1 MKISKFL
8 FSTLVAAAAMT
19 STAFAEGTTLYVDAS
34 YTEET
39 EGFGETKFKNYSSA
53 LNAATDGDKIIVS
66 GEHTYSS
73 VYIGKTDS
81 EIDVEVVFDGASS
94 VNVWSENFR
103 IDSGSLANVVGGST
117 IKFPTAPVRG
127 ILNIGSE
134 AGSVGTANGKGINI
148 YGEEGAETAAVNV
161 YAGSKLVVDSTTTE
175 AYVGHGSNTNRKG
188 ELNVYGGTV
197 EFKNLK
203 TNKETGLVNVRGG
216 VFKVANALTNNG
228 TFTVSGNSTLNI
240 ATLSGNKVQIISDT
254 TLSDSTVGGAI
265 SVGFDNEN
273 EVATTLSLAGTTNVS
288 TLYVGKEGRDKEY
301 KLSVSGEDA
310 KISLGNLYNRAG
322 SMVEISDNANVEI
335 GYWQSKGSVLID
347 NATVV
352 HTGVNMYV
360 YDNDTTAGATIAL
373 KNGATLTS
381 KGSYAIYL
389 GNSENGPAK
398 GNAKITLESG
408 SALNAVNLTLHET
421 GTVEELSGVAAE
433 TGVTSIDSTI
443 NIEKNLT
450 VGKGASL
457 SLTDSTLT
465 AGTVINNGNIN
476 IENGTLSVKSF
487 SGSGRVVANGE
498 FSFSFDS
505 IEDTRLFVGR
515 HYDENGNKVMH
526 DAPEQRST
534 VNLYSVSGNGI
545 TVVSNIFNF
554 NNTDLTLHD
563 DLTVKIPTSGGNN
576 YLFMSNTEINLNGK
590 AMSVG
595 GSFIMTGVNL
605 VGSGTLTI
613 DGNEGYRNATSCT
626 QEISSSIG
634 KESTLIVKN
643 GPFGFYSDMTID
655 GAFYGENLSHSINI
669 GVNDQGWDA
678 DMKPTGK
685 PWIENVKVA
694 VSGTLDV
701 SGSVLVHGSE
711 VSKYDETIQVG
722 PSSLD
727 VVDGGDVKI
736 SGQLKNDG
744 ILNIGEG
751 SVLTANVITG
761 TGDVVLAGTI
771 NVGESLTTGNLT
783 IVAGATLNIGPMV
796 ALFSMNTEEN
806 SLSFDTLTIV
816 DEEGTLINDNGD
828 LDLSSILSDESSG
841 KSALLSAIKSKAS
854 ESESESPVVKVQD
867 KNGSV
872 FDVEFTV
879 GENGE
884 ISATVVPEP
893 SAFGL
898 LAGLGAIALA
908 VSRRRRSR

>member
-19 STAFAEGTTLYVDAS
+19 STAFAEGTTLYVDSSSESNTETTFKDITSAIKKAESIANGGNVTINLGGEAFSGNEKGPANAELFQTNGTYTFTGGNYVDFAFVDTPRPSAENAGKVDVNIVFDNAKVTAGKFRLDNGSSLTISNSYVDAQVANGAS
-34 YTEET
+34 VGWTTFYGDSKISVSNSVIGWYTLVQET
-39 EGFGETKFKNYSSA
+39 ESSVIVA
-53 LNAATDGDKIIVS
+53 GDKDTNYYNIEPYGTHIGDMCYVGSGVMNVDNSTVFTYVTEDSNRLSLGVYDRGLMTFTNSAVYAYTLMVGVGNDNKTVGRDNEIATMVFDSTTLRNSVGESAERIIV
-66 GEHTYSS
+66 G
-73 VYIGKTDS
+73 D
-81 EIDVEVVFDGASS
+81 
-94 VNVWSENFR
+94 
-103 IDSGSLANVVGGST
+103 GGST
-117 IKFPTAPVRG
+117 AGKL
-127 ILNIGSE
+127 ILQNKSIFEKSGAAMTVNSN
-134 AGSVGTANGKGINI
+134 GYVSV
-148 YGEEGAETAAVNV
+148 
-161 YAGSKLVVDSTTTE
+161 
-175 AYVGHGSNTNRKG
+175 
-188 ELNVYGGTV
+188 
-197 EFKNLK
+197 
-203 TNKETGLVNVRGG
+203 
-216 VFKVANALTNNG
+216 
-228 TFTVSGNSTLNI
+228 
-240 ATLSGNKVQIISDT
+240 
-254 TLSDSTVGGAI
+254 SDSVLKVG
-265 SVGFDNEN
+265 
-273 EVATTLSLAGTTNVS
+273 
-288 TLYVGKEGRDKEY
+288 
-301 KLSVSGEDA
+301 
-310 KISLGNLYNRAG
+310 
-322 SMVEISDNANVEI
+322 
-335 GYWQSKGSVLID
+335 
-347 NATVV
+347 
-352 HTGVNMYV
+352 
-360 YDNDTTAGATIAL
+360 
-373 KNGATLTS
+373 
-381 KGSYAIYL
+381 
-389 GNSENGPAK
+389 
-398 GNAKITLESG
+398 
-408 SALNAVNLTLHET
+408 
-421 GTVEELSGVAAE
+421 
-433 TGVTSIDSTI
+433 
-443 NIEKNLT
+443 
-450 VGKGASL
+450 
-457 SLTDSTLT
+457 SLT
-465 AGTVINNGNIN
+465 NNGNIN

-563 DLTVKIPTSGGNN
+563 DLTVKIPTSGRNN

-590 AMSVG
+590 DMSVG

-605 VGSGTLTI
+605 VGRGTLTI

-643 GPFGFYSDMTID
+643 GPFGFYSDTTIA

-796 ALFSMNTEEN
+796 ALFSANSEEN

-828 LDLSSILSDESSG
+828 LDLSSILSDESTG
-841 KSALLSAIKSKAS
+841 TSALLSAIKSKAS